1 MTFDTLLTTIDSLVA
16 DRAKSFPD
24 KSKAIVAAIGQL
36 SVNECISLGHQI
48 HVIPERFGHD
58 STEEKLY
65 AKASDAIVA
74 STLAHLGF
82 TTRVLEERG
91 DAADIIGESS
101 LHGYSFVADS
111 KVMRLSRTAKNQK
124 DFKVSSMHNW
134 KGDCDHALLVCPLY
148 QYPSSSS
155 AIYAQ
160 SLSYNVAMIGFE
172 HLLFLLDNR
181 CGETAAT
188 SLRELFQFPS
198 SVSHAVSHADR
209 KKAKPLM
216 SKLDQVVCDITG
228 KTEAQFKSFLGDCR
242 GYLSTRAG
250 SEKTYWE
257 NVLES
262 YKNLTRAQA
271 IKKLV
276 ALSKIQSKIGTISRF
291 IDESGS

>member
-1 MTFDTLLTTIDSLVA
+1 MTFDTLLATIDSLVA
-16 DRAKSFPD
+16 DRKKTFPD
-24 KSKAIVAAIGQL
+24 KAKAIVVAVGELTAD
-36 SVNECISLGHQI
+36 ECISLGHQI

-74 STLAHLGF
+74 STLEHLGF

-124 DFKVSSMHNW
+124 DFKVGSMHNW

-160 SLSYNVAMIGFE
+160 SLNYNVAMIGFE
-172 HLLFLLDNR
+172 HLLFLLDSR
-181 CGETAAT
+181 CGETT
-188 SLRELFQFPS
+188 GRSLRDLFQFPS

-209 KKAKPLM
+209 KKAQPLM
-216 SKLDQVVCDITG
+216 SKLTQVICDITG
-228 KTEAQFKSFLGDCR
+228 KTESQFKLFLGDCR
-242 GYLSTRAG
+242 GILSTRAG
-250 SEKTYWE
+250 SEKAYWE
-257 NVLES
+257 DVLANFA
-262 YKNLTRAQA
+262 KLTRAQA
-271 IKKLV
+271 IKKLI
-276 ALSKIQSKIGTISRF
+276 ALSKIHSKIGTISRF
-291 IDESGS
+291 IDDASS